1 VNLGYLSGNANLKS
15 GQAVVTSGEGGI
27 FPPGITIGQIVDSRQ
42 VEIGLYTEARV
53 KLSANLGA
61 LEQVWVLFP

>member
-1 VNLGYLSGNANLKS
+1 MKS
-15 GQAVVTSGEGGI
+15 GQGVITSGLGGV
-27 FPPGITIGQIVDSRQ
+27 FPKGIPIGQMVDARP
-42 VEIGLYTEARV
+42 VEFGLYTEARV